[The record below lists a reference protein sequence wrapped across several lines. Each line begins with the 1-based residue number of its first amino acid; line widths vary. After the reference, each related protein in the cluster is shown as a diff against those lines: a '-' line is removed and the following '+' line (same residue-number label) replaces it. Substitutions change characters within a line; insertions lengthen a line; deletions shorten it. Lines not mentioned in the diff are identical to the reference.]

1 MGKLNEGNATLITCC
16 SAMRQCMLSGDEM
29 IVAPTGKKNVSTK
42 MKIRYYLNDLDS
54 RESAYIPI
62 AKYSILME
70 SKISSKQEWKQLSDY
85 MKSRLGISLI
95 FVNHQGKVKEYR

>member
-1 MGKLNEGNATLITCC
+1 M
-16 SAMRQCMLSGDEM
+16 D
-29 IVAPTGKKNVSTK
+29 P
-42 MKIRYYLNDLDS
+42 D
-54 RESAYIPI
+54 I

-85 MKSRLGISLI
+85 MKSRLHISLI